1 MTRNLF
7 IVIVVILCLSLSLSR
22 TGIILNLFIESS
34 EYIDDV
40 SHFVGAR
47 IVIHDQKDKA
57 FPDDDGIDLHPG
69 LSTSI
74 GLQKVFSR

>member
-7 IVIVVILCLSLSLSR
+7 IVIVVILCLSLSR

-47 IVIHDQKDKA
+47 IVIHDQKDKD